1 MGYLTP
7 SQRLAIRARGGRM
20 QGDPFIGALVAGLA
34 TKVLP
39 KLGGLAK
46 GIASRF
52 GGAGA
57 RRVAGA
63 AGAIGGKLAKGVRS
77 PLGRALAGGA
87 AAGGAGALLGRAL
100 SGRRGG
106 GGGPRRRMH
115 VTNTKALSRAM
126 RRVEGFA
133 KLARRTISFTKA
145 VKMKKCRGRRAA

>member
-1 MGYLTP
+1 
-7 SQRLAIRARGGRM
+7 M

-39 KLGGLAK
+39 RLGGLAK
-46 GIASRF
+46 GIAGRF

-63 AGAIGGKLAKGVRS
+63 GAAIGGKLLRGART
-77 PLGRALAGGA
+77 PLGRAVAGGA

-100 SGRRGG
+100 SGRGG
-106 GGGPRRRMH
+106 GAAGGRRRRMH